1 MNKNP
6 FEIRLELL
14 KMAQEMAEK
23 DYAEQREAY
32 WNIVYS
38 MADKWNK
45 DVNELIEQTQKH
57 APAMYTPK
65 EIMEKA
71 QELYSFVLS
80 KGDK

>member
-23 DYAEQREAY
+23 DYADQREAY
-32 WNIVYS
+32 WNVMYS

-45 DVNELIEQTQKH
+45 DINELLEQTQKY
-57 APAMYTPK
+57 APAMYTPQ

-71 QELYSFVLS
+71 QELYSFVSS

>member
-57 APAMYTPK
+57 APAMYTPQ

-71 QELYSFVLS
+71 QELYSFVSS